1 VPNVRCP
8 LLSID
13 VERPS
18 DVDGR
23 KHANRKDERGD
34 LEPLSRISQT
44 TRCATCVARS
54 DVAAT
59 DATKQTSS
67 GNTISLRS
75 MLGRV
80 ESGRT
85 TPRKRGL

>member
-1 VPNVRCP
+1 M
-8 LLSID
+8 L
-13 VERPS
+13 
-18 DVDGR
+18 
-23 KHANRKDERGD
+23 HALKNIAGLGAVFLGSNHINTLTVGLGGD
-34 LEPLSRISQT
+34 LEPLSRILQA